1 MKALLGG
8 LAIFLVLLAATVY
21 FVRVLWP
28 LLPPWLALIGFMV
41 LAVLLIGAPIYSL
54 WRWSEQRLEQ
64 RRASGHKPRYDPHAY
79 DDKDRDD

>member
-1 MKALLGG
+1 MKALLAG
-8 LAIFLVLLAATVY
+8 LTSFLVLLGATIY

-28 LLPPWLALIGFMV
+28 LLPAWLALIGFMV

-54 WRWSEQRLEQ
+54 WRWAEQRLEQ
-64 RRASGHKPRYDPHAY
+64 QRASGHEPRYDPHAY

>member
-8 LAIFLVLLAATVY
+8 LVSFLVLLAATIY

-41 LAVLLIGAPIYSL
+41 LAALLIGAPIYSL
-54 WRWSEQRLEQ
+54 WRWSEQRMEQ
-64 RRASGHKPRYDPHAY
+64 QRASGHKPRYDPHAY

>member
-8 LAIFLVLLAATVY
+8 LVSFLVLLAATIY

-41 LAVLLIGAPIYSL
+41 LAGLLIGAPIYSL

-64 RRASGHKPRYDPHAY
+64 QRASGHKPRYDPHAY
-79 DDKDRDD
+79 DDKDCDD

>member
-8 LAIFLVLLAATVY
+8 LVSFLVLLAATIY

-28 LLPPWLALIGFMV
+28 LLPSWLALIGFMV
-41 LAVLLIGAPIYSL
+41 LAALLIGAPIYSL

-64 RRASGHKPRYDPHAY
+64 QRASGHKPRYDPHAY